1 MMKDSF
7 DFNLLEQMTET
18 LRAVAHPL
26 RLAIIE
32 MLYRNKQMSVTDIH
46 EMLGSEQAIVSH
58 HLRIMKDRN
67 LVQVKRDGKSAIYS
81 LTNPAYFEVYEKM
94 RKVCEK

>member
-1 MMKDSF
+1 MGKTLDIIF
-7 DFNLLEQMTET
+7 LEQATET

-32 MLYRNKQMSVTDIH
+32 MLADNKQMSVTEIY
-46 EMLGSEQAIVSH
+46 EALAVEQAVASH

-67 LVQVKRDGKSAIYS
+67 IVQVKRDGKSSYYS
-81 LTNPAYFEVYEKM
+81 LTDEGYFTIYEQM
-94 RKVCEK
+94 RKMI

>member
-1 MMKDSF
+1 MGKALDINF
-7 DFNLLEQMTET
+7 LEQATET

-32 MLYRNKQMSVTDIH
+32 MLSDNKQMSVTEIH
-46 EMLGSEQAIVSH
+46 EALDVEQAVASH

-67 LVQVKRDGKSAIYS
+67 IVQVKRDGKSSYYS
-81 LTNPAYFEVYEKM
+81 LTDEGYVTIYEQM
-94 RKVCEK
+94 RKII

>member
-1 MMKDSF
+1 MGKTLDINF
-7 DFNLLEQMTET
+7 LEQATET

-32 MLYRNKQMSVTDIH
+32 MLSDNKQMSVTEIH
-46 EMLGSEQAIVSH
+46 EALDVEQAVASH

-67 LVQVKRDGKSAIYS
+67 IVQVKRDGKSSFYS
-81 LTNPAYFEVYEKM
+81 LTDEGYFTIYEEM
-94 RKVCEK
+94 RKII